1 MNGAK
6 ILAIVEKEVADARK
20 NKMIVISMALLP
32 ILLVAMV
39 LGTAYFMLY
48 IEGEMGEAK
57 MDEDDLSII
66 PAELQDMD
74 PMHAFLILMNDQY
87 LFYFLLIPMMM
98 PVYIAAYSI
107 VGEKE
112 TKSLEPLLATPISV
126 WELLVGKS
134 IAAVVPSVVLTWFSF
149 IVLVIGG
156 YFIMPELVFLALIR
170 PVWIVGMAL
179 LSPLLALLSVFS
191 GVIVSSRMNDPRAA
205 QQVTGIFVVP
215 IVALS
220 LAVLAGKIF
229 LSVAMVVMAAAVTL
243 ALDCLALYFA
253 IKLFQRETI
262 LTRWK

>member
-1 MNGAK
+1 MMDGTK
-6 ILAIVEKEVADARK
+6 ILALVEKEIADARK

-32 ILLVAMV
+32 ALLVAV
-39 LGTAYFMLY
+39 TLGTAFFMLNV
-48 IEGEMGEAK
+48 
-57 MDEDDLSII
+57 DEPLDDDDMTII

-74 PMHAFLILMNDQY
+74 PIHAFLMMMNDQY

-126 WELLVGKS
+126 WELVIAKS
-134 IAAVVPSVVLTWFSF
+134 AAAVVPSVLLTWISF
-149 IVLVIGG
+149 MVLILGG
-156 YFIMPELVFLALIR
+156 YFIMPEPVFLGLIR
-170 PVWIVGMAL
+170 PVWLVGMAL

-191 GVIVSSRMNDPRAA
+191 GMIVSSRMNDPRAA

-220 LAVLAGKIF
+220 LVVLAGKIF
-229 LSVAMVVMAAAVTL
+229 LNVSLVMMAAAITL
-243 ALDCLALYFA
+243 ALDCVVLYFA
-253 IKLFQRETI
+253 VKLFQRETI

>member
-74 PMHAFLILMNDQY
+74 PMHAFLMLMNDQY
-87 LFYFLLIPMMM
+87 LFYFSLIPMMM

-220 LAVLAGKIF
+220 IVVLAGKIF

>member
-220 LAVLAGKIF
+220 MVVLAGKIF
-229 LSVAMVVMAAAVTL
+229 LSVPMVVMAAAVTL

>member
-6 ILAIVEKEVADARK
+6 IRAIVEKEIADARK
-20 NKMIVISMALLP
+20 NKMIVISMAMIP

-39 LGTAYFMLY
+39 LGTAFFMLNSDD
-48 IEGEMGEAK
+48 GMGE
-57 MDEDDLSII
+57 DEMSII

-74 PMHAFLILMNDQY
+74 PVHAFLMMMNDQY

-107 VGEKE
+107 IGEKE

-126 WELLVGKS
+126 WELLVAKS
-134 IAAVVPSVVLTWFSF
+134 LAAVVPSVVLTWLSF
-149 IVLVIGG
+149 IVLIVGG
-156 YFIMPELVFLALIR
+156 YFIMPEPVFLAMIR

-179 LSPLLALLSVFS
+179 LSPLLALFSVFS

-215 IVALS
+215 IIAFS
-220 LAVLAGKIF
+220 LVVLAGKVF
-229 LSVAMVVMAAAVTL
+229 LSVPMVILAAAITL
-243 ALDCLALYFA
+243 VLDCVVLYFA
-253 IKLFQRETI
+253 VKLFQRETI

>member
-48 IEGEMGEAK
+48 TEGEMGEAK

-205 QQVTGIFVVP
+205 QQVTGIFVIP
-215 IVALS
+215 IIALS
-220 LAVLAGKIF
+220 MVVLAGKIF
-229 LSVAMVVMAAAVTL
+229 LSVPMVVMAAAVTL

>member
-74 PMHAFLILMNDQY
+74 PMHAFLMLMNDQY

-205 QQVTGIFVVP
+205 QQVTGIFVIP

-220 LAVLAGKIF
+220 IVVLAGKIF
-229 LSVAMVVMAAAVTL
+229 LSVPMVFVAAAVTL

>member
-1 MNGAK
+1 
-6 ILAIVEKEVADARK
+6 
-20 NKMIVISMALLP
+20 
-32 ILLVAMV
+32 
-39 LGTAYFMLY
+39 
-48 IEGEMGEAK
+48 
-57 MDEDDLSII
+57 
-66 PAELQDMD
+66 LQDMD

-205 QQVTGIFVVP
+205 QQVTGIFVIP
-215 IVALS
+215 IIALS
-220 LAVLAGKIF
+220 IVVLAGKIF

>member
-1 MNGAK
+1 MIKGAK
-6 ILAIVEKEVADARK
+6 IVAIMEKEIADARK
-20 NKMIVISMALLP
+20 NKMIVISMALIP
-32 ILLVAMV
+32 TLLVAMV
-39 LGTAYFMLY
+39 LGTAFFMLKV
-48 IEGEMGEAK
+48 EDGMGE
-57 MDEDDLSII
+57 DEIGLI
-66 PAELQDMD
+66 PPELQDRD
-74 PMHAFLILMNDQY
+74 PKHAFLIMMNDQY

-107 VGEKE
+107 IGEKE

-134 IAAVVPSVVLTWFSF
+134 LAAVVPSVVLTWLSF
-149 IVLVIGG
+149 VVLIVGG
-156 YFIMPELVFLALIR
+156 YFIMPGSVFLAMIR

-215 IVALS
+215 IIALS
-220 LAVLAGKIF
+220 LVVLAGKVF
-229 LSVAMVVMAAAVTL
+229 MSVSMVIMVAAITL
-243 ALDCLALYFA
+243 TLDCVVLYFA
-253 IKLFQRETI
+253 VKLFQRETI

>member
-220 LAVLAGKIF
+220 IVGLAGKIF

>member
-134 IAAVVPSVVLTWFSF
+134 IAAVVPSVVLTWLSF

-205 QQVTGIFVVP
+205 QQVTGIFVIP
-215 IVALS
+215 IIALS
-220 LAVLAGKIF
+220 IVVLAGKIF
-229 LSVAMVVMAAAVTL
+229 LSVPMVFVAAAVTL
-243 ALDCLALYFA
+243 ALDCLVLYFA

>member
-1 MNGAK
+1 MNGDK

-220 LAVLAGKIF
+220 IVVLAGKIF

-243 ALDCLALYFA
+243 ALDCLELYFA
-253 IKLFQRETI
+253 IKLFHRETI

>member
-39 LGTAYFMLY
+39 LGTAYFMLN
-48 IEGEMGEAK
+48 IDGE
-57 MDEDDLSII
+57 MDEDDMSII

-112 TKSLEPLLATPISV
+112 AKSLEPLLATPISV

-220 LAVLAGKIF
+220 MVVLAGKIF
-229 LSVAMVVMAAAVTL
+229 LSVPMVVIAAAVTL